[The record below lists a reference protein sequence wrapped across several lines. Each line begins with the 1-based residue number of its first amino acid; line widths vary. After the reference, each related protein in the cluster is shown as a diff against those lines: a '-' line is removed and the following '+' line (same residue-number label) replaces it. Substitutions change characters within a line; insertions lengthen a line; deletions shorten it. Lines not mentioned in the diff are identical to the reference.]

1 MLKINME
8 FRKGILFVRL
18 KGELNKY
25 TYKGLNDYLSHIIE
39 EQGIKYLVINLACIN
54 DMDKYGIGSLKK
66 YIKETNKNNG
76 YTLICNS
83 KFAFNNNTITIEN
96 ELTALKIINI

>member
-25 TYKGLNDYLSHIIE
+25 TYKGLNDYLSPIIE
-39 EQGIKYLVINLACIN
+39 EQGIKYLVINLACLN
-54 DMDKYGIGSLKK
+54 KMDKYGIESLEKH
-66 YIKETNKNNG
+66 IKETDNNNG

-83 KFAFNNNTITIEN
+83 KFNFRSKFRTIDN